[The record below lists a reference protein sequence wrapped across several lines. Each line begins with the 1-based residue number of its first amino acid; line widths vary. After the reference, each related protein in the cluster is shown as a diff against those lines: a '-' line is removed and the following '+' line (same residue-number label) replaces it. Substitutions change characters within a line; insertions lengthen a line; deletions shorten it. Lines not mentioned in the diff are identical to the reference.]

1 MIQVCSACG
10 TRWNVRDRQRAWCP
24 RCQGALLAPAPAPP
38 RPAAPNPPRP
48 GGAPAGFRWI
58 AVRPGPPPA
67 ARRRRSAL
75 SPTPRY
81 PANPGWGLHDTIDPV
96 PEPTA
101 PPAGPSTSLVTSA
114 LRITAIVLAV
124 AAAAHALRYV
134 LLLIN
139 RATLLHPVIAGF
151 GVWLGVLASFAA
163 LVAVIWC
170 AVVLTRWLIARRTA
184 AYGHRRLEDPRPA
197 WMLWAGC
204 LIPVANLLWAPVFV
218 IETAMFEGI
227 YSRLRR
233 PIIIWWILWVLSTLL
248 SAFAI
253 GTSFATDAQGI
264 ADNTVR
270 TTLAYLLALATVVAL
285 TRVHEGFERKPV
297 DRSAHRWVVVPTE
310 PAAAPDPEPEPEPES
325 VGAEPDVAVETRDR
339 EPAA

>member
-24 RCQGALLAPAPAPP
+24 RCQGALLAPAPTLPP
-38 RPAAPNPPRP
+38 RPSAPAPARP

-67 ARRRRSAL
+67 ARRSRAAL
-75 SPTPRY
+75 SPTPHY
-81 PANPGWGLHDTIDPV
+81 PANPGWGLHDTIVPV
-96 PEPTA
+96 AQA
-101 PPAGPSTSLVTSA
+101 PAAPLGPSAVLVSAA
-114 LRITAIVLAV
+114 LRIAAIVLAV

-134 LLLIN
+134 LLIIN
-139 RATLLHPVIAGF
+139 RTTLLHPVIAGF
-151 GVWLGVLASFAA
+151 GVWLGALASFAA
-163 LVAVIWC
+163 LVAVICC
-170 AVVLTRWLIARRTA
+170 AVVLTRWLIARRAA
-184 AYGHRRLEDPRPA
+184 AYGHRGLDDPRPP

-233 PIIIWWILWVLSTLL
+233 PVIIWWILWVLSTLL

-253 GTSFATDAQGI
+253 ATSFAADAQGI

-285 TRVHEGFERKPV
+285 TGVHEGFERKPV
-297 DRSAHRWVVVPTE
+297 DRSAYRWVVVPAE
-310 PAAAPDPEPEPEPES
+310 PAAAPEPEPEPES
-325 VGAEPDVAVETRDR
+325 AGAEPDVAVETRDR

>member
-24 RCQGALLAPAPAPP
+24 RCQGALLAPAPVPP
-38 RPAAPNPPRP
+38 TQPAAKPARP

-67 ARRRRSAL
+67 ARRRRIAL

-81 PANPGWGLHDTIDPV
+81 PANPGWGLHDMIV
-96 PEPTA
+96 PIPQA
-101 PPAGPSTSLVTSA
+101 APPPAGPSTARVAAA

-134 LLLIN
+134 LLIIN
-139 RATLLHPVIAGF
+139 RTILLHPVIAGI
-151 GVWLGVLASFAA
+151 GVWFGVLASFAA
-163 LVAVIWC
+163 LVAVVWC
-170 AVVLTRWLIARRTA
+170 AVVATRWLIARRAA

-204 LIPVANLLWAPVFV
+204 LVPVANLLWAPVFV
-218 IETAMFEGI
+218 IETAGFEGI

-233 PIIIWWILWVLSTLL
+233 PINIWWILWVLSTLL

-253 GTSFATDAQGI
+253 ATSFATDAQGI

-270 TTLAYLLALATVVAL
+270 TTLSYLLALATVVAL
-285 TRVHEGFERKPV
+285 TRVYEGFVRKPV

-310 PAAAPDPEPEPEPES
+310 PAPGPATASAPES
-325 VGAEPDVAVETRDR
+325 EFTEAEPDVAVETRDR